1 MPTIY
6 QIVIVALLA
15 AFIIHVLSKTNMRY
29 KLRDICDAKKLKYIS
44 KMLDCDFCFG
54 FWLAV
59 LIAVICFAIT
69 LQYNWLIT
77 PFLSAP
83 LTRLLV

>member
-6 QIVIVALLA
+6 QTVIVALLA
-15 AFIIHVLSKTNMRY
+15 AFTILVLSKTSIRY
-29 KLRDICDAKKLKYIS
+29 KLRDICDTKKLKYIS

-69 LQYNWLIT
+69 LQHSWLIA

-83 LTRLLV
+83 ITRLLV

>member
-6 QIVIVALLA
+6 QIVTVALLA
-15 AFIIHVLSKTNMRY
+15 AFTILVLSKTNIRY
-29 KLRDICDAKKLKYIS
+29 ELRDICDTKKLKYIS
-44 KMLDCDFCFG
+44 KMLDCDFCLG

-69 LQYNWLIT
+69 LQCNWLMT

-83 LTRLLV
+83 ITRLLV

>member
-1 MPTIY
+1 MSTIY
-6 QIVIVALLA
+6 QTVIVALLS
-15 AFIIHVLSKTNMRY
+15 AFIILVLSKTNIRY
-29 KLRDICDAKKLKYIS
+29 KLRDLCDVKKLNYIS
-44 KMLDCDFCFG
+44 EMLDCDFCFG

-69 LQYNWLIT
+69 LQCNWLIA

>member
-6 QIVIVALLA
+6 QTAIVALLA
-15 AFIIHVLSKTNMRY
+15 AFTILVLSKTDIRY
-29 KLRDICDAKKLKYIS
+29 KLRDICDTKKLKYIS

-59 LIAVICFAIT
+59 LIAVISFAIT
-69 LQYNWLIT
+69 LQCNWLIT

-83 LTRLLV
+83 LIRLLV

>member
-6 QIVIVALLA
+6 QTLIVALLA
-15 AFIIHVLSKTNMRY
+15 AFIILVLSKTNIRY
-29 KLRDICDAKKLKYIS
+29 ELRDLCDTKKLKCIS

-69 LQYNWLIT
+69 LQCNWLIA

>member
-6 QIVIVALLA
+6 QTVIVALSA
-15 AFIIHVLSKTNMRY
+15 AFTILVLSKTNIRY
-29 KLRDICDAKKLKYIS
+29 TLRDMCDAKKLKHIS

-59 LIAVICFAIT
+59 LIAVISFAIT
-69 LQYNWLIT
+69 LQCNWLIT

>member
-6 QIVIVALLA
+6 QTVIIALLA
-15 AFIIHVLSKTNMRY
+15 AFTILVLSKTSIRY
-29 KLRDICDAKKLKYIS
+29 KLRDLCDTKKLKYIS

-59 LIAVICFAIT
+59 LIVVICFAIT
-69 LQYNWLIT
+69 LQCNWLMA

>member
-1 MPTIY
+1 MSTIY
-6 QIVIVALLA
+6 QTMIVALSA
-15 AFIIHVLSKTNMRY
+15 AFIILVLSKTNVRY
-29 KLRDICDAKKLKYIS
+29 ELRDLCDTKKLKCIS
-44 KMLDCDFCFG
+44 KMLDCDFCFS

-59 LIAVICFAIT
+59 LIAVICSAIT
-69 LQYNWLIT
+69 LQCNWLIT